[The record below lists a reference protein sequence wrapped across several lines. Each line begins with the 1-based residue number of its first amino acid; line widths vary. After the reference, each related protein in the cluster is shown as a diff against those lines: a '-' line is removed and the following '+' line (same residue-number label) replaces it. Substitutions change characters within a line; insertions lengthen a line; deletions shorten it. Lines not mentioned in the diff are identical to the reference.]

1 MSIIPL
7 PVAKARLSEIAD
19 EVERTHER
27 AHITRNGRE
36 EAGLLTAEDLASL
49 EATLE
54 LLADQAALQEVQQA
68 DADLAAG
75 NFVTGEEMAELMDER
90 RRREGG

>member
-1 MSIIPL
+1 MSVIPL
-7 PVAKARLSEIAD
+7 SDAKARLSEIAD
-19 EVERTHER
+19 ELVRTHER

-36 EAGLLTAEDLASL
+36 YAVLLAAEDLASL
-49 EATLE
+49 EATPE
-54 LLADQAALQEVQQA
+54 LLADQAAMQSVQQA

-75 NFVTGEEMAELMDER
+75 RFVGGDEMGELMNER